1 MQTCLFCSHV
11 LVPHEKINI
20 RCAVNALSMYV
31 EAIALSSQQEHTD
44 VCRGTEVYEVEKP
57 VLVHLSHYDAE
68 SLLNTG

>member
-1 MQTCLFCSHV
+1 
-11 LVPHEKINI
+11 
-20 RCAVNALSMYV
+20 MYV